1 MQNENILNCGLHL
14 GYNFKRNATRHLKV
28 MGQIPLMKRR
38 SDTQKK
44 VGRKREK
51 ADIGKTQEVG
61 RQYEIGKE
69 RYTIKTVEK
78 AQSSKL

>member
-28 MGQIPLMKRR
+28 MGQIPLK
-38 SDTQKK
+38 
-44 VGRKREK
+44 K

-78 AQSSKL
+78 EQISKL